1 MKKIVQILLFII
13 SYSPLYLI
21 LLFQNLN
28 DSINNENTNEFI
40 GIKELLKLNTTSI
53 SFFLLIIISI
63 SLYFL
68 FFNIVLKSSSEKHS
82 INKLNKIKEKPYFQ
96 TLTFAKCKQIIED
109 YNVDIDIDDENNQFD
124 ITSKVQQNI
133 LLKF

>member
-109 YNVDIDIDDENNQFD
+109 YNVDIDIDDENKQF
-124 ITSKVQQNI
+124 
-133 LLKF
+133 